1 MQFLPIQTCLKTWDL
16 YPQFVVKAKLFIAFS
31 FLALPFCQGYIQG
44 SKSVRHFKIWI
55 FISRLEPLII
65 LGGGSWKRRATA
77 RLSHVES
84 RQNFFSE
91 SLESLWDHQHTKP
104 ISLEGSRPATSE
116 MNEEGKPWSRVV
128 AMGKQMEEME
138 VTGSHL
144 KLRLEV
150 LTAALVVNLLE
161 KSVEDFFW

>member
-1 MQFLPIQTCLKTWDL
+1 
-16 YPQFVVKAKLFIAFS
+16 
-31 FLALPFCQGYIQG
+31 
-44 SKSVRHFKIWI
+44 
-55 FISRLEPLII
+55 
-65 LGGGSWKRRATA
+65 
-77 RLSHVES
+77 VES

-104 ISLEGSRPATSE
+104 ISLEARPPTSE

-150 LTAALVVNLLE
+150 PLQQLVVNLLE
-161 KSVEDFFW
+161 KSVEDFVW

>member
-1 MQFLPIQTCLKTWDL
+1 MSGLYTGFKKCEAFQDL
-16 YPQFVVKAKLFIAFS
+16 DFRFQVVAPNHPA
-31 FLALPFCQGYIQG
+31 
-44 SKSVRHFKIWI
+44 
-55 FISRLEPLII
+55 
-65 LGGGSWKRRATA
+65 GGGSWKRNGETA

-104 ISLEGSRPATSE
+104 ISLEGSRPPTSE

-150 LTAALVVNLLE
+150 PTALVVNLLVE
-161 KSVEDFFW
+161 KC

>member
-1 MQFLPIQTCLKTWDL
+1 MSG
-16 YPQFVVKAKLFIAFS
+16 KA
-31 FLALPFCQGYIQG
+31 
-44 SKSVRHFKIWI
+44 
-55 FISRLEPLII
+55 
-65 LGGGSWKRRATA
+65 A

-84 RQNFFSE
+84 RQHFLSE
-91 SLESLWDHQHTKP
+91 SLESLWDHQDQETP
-104 ISLEGSRPATSE
+104 ISLGRKATSE

-150 LTAALVVNLLE
+150 PREICPPKLE
-161 KSVEDFFW
+161 GQQHWW